1 MKRYALRILALTGM
15 VMGLLSGCMFR
26 SVDELYAIPQ
36 PSKDYEALQRRLSE
50 VIGQGGEYAAP
61 LSGELIQAVQLQD
74 LDSDGNQEAIAFFR
88 FPNEEKPLRIYIFT
102 QRGEEYEAMT
112 VIEHAGTAIDSVD
125 YVQMDDSPLR
135 EIVVSWQISD
145 RVRSLTAYAIGPG
158 VAEELLRTD
167 YVSYR
172 LADLDQDNQQE
183 LVVFRTPVEGVPQ
196 AELYDFREE
205 LAMVGTAPLS
215 GGITQ
220 VVDGGVRTGYLTGR
234 VPALFAV
241 STYGENGSITDIFTC
256 QNGELRNVTLD
267 EETGESGETVRF
279 YTQAAERDINGDGIM
294 ELPQPIPVMEYRLTG
309 ETVSFWLI
317 HWRQFDTEG
326 NPSHV
331 FTTYHNERDGWYFIL
346 PDHWGSRVTMSR
358 SDLPGGG
365 ERSVTFS
372 YWEGDE
378 AVEPKPFLTIYRLT
392 GSSRVA
398 RVNQGQRFLLAD
410 DEEDVLY
417 AAEFRDGWDCGLTQE
432 EARERFY
439 RIRTDW
445 YNGN

>member
-158 VAEELLRTD
+158 VAASLLRTD
-167 YVSYR
+167 YVSYWI
-172 LADLDQDNQQE
+172 ADLAQ
-183 LVVFRTPVEGVPQ
+183 
-196 AELYDFREE
+196 Y
-205 LAMVGTAPLS
+205 
-215 GGITQ
+215 
-220 VVDGGVRTGYLTGR
+220 
-234 VPALFAV
+234 
-241 STYGENGSITDIFTC
+241 
-256 QNGELRNVTLD
+256 
-267 EETGESGETVRF
+267 
-279 YTQAAERDINGDGIM
+279 
-294 ELPQPIPVMEYRLTG
+294 
-309 ETVSFWLI
+309 
-317 HWRQFDTEG
+317 
-326 NPSHV
+326 
-331 FTTYHNERDGWYFIL
+331 
-346 PDHWGSRVTMSR
+346 
-358 SDLPGGG
+358 
-365 ERSVTFS
+365 SV
-372 YWEGDE
+372 
-378 AVEPKPFLTIYRLT
+378 
-392 GSSRVA
+392 
-398 RVNQGQRFLLAD
+398 Q
-410 DEEDVLY
+410 
-417 AAEFRDGWDCGLTQE
+417 
-432 EARERFY
+432 
-439 RIRTDW
+439 
-445 YNGN
+445 

>member
-1 MKRYALRILALTGM
+1 
-15 VMGLLSGCMFR
+15 
-26 SVDELYAIPQ
+26 
-36 PSKDYEALQRRLSE
+36 
-50 VIGQGGEYAAP
+50 
-61 LSGELIQAVQLQD
+61 
-74 LDSDGNQEAIAFFR
+74 
-88 FPNEEKPLRIYIFT
+88 
-102 QRGEEYEAMT
+102 
-112 VIEHAGTAIDSVD
+112 
-125 YVQMDDSPLR
+125 
-135 EIVVSWQISD
+135 
-145 RVRSLTAYAIGPG
+145 
-158 VAEELLRTD
+158 
-167 YVSYR
+167 
-172 LADLDQDNQQE
+172 
-183 LVVFRTPVEGVPQ
+183 
-196 AELYDFREE
+196 
-205 LAMVGTAPLS
+205 
-215 GGITQ
+215 
-220 VVDGGVRTGYLTGR
+220 
-234 VPALFAV
+234 
-241 STYGENGSITDIFTC
+241 
-256 QNGELRNVTLD
+256 
-267 EETGESGETVRF
+267 
-279 YTQAAERDINGDGIM
+279 M

-378 AVEPKPFLTIYRLT
+378 AVDPKPFLTIYRLT

-398 RVNQGQRFLLAD
+398 RANQGQRFLLAD